1 MFSSSSPTSFLF
13 QGSLEKKPEAATI
26 LLIQTRV
33 SLHILTYNFEYI
45 HLYIYIYIYI
55 YDKGQRGRGSR
66 RKTEVVEDPIKV
78 VL

>member
-45 HLYIYIYIYI
+45 HLYIYIYIY
-55 YDKGQRGRGSR
+55 DKGQTGRGSR

>member
-45 HLYIYIYIYI
+45 HLYISIYIYMT
-55 YDKGQRGRGSR
+55 KGRQEG
-66 RKTEVVEDPIKV
+66 VVEGK
-78 VL
+78 LRLLRTQ

>member
-45 HLYIYIYIYI
+45 YIYMT
-55 YDKGQRGRGSR
+55 KGRQEGVIEGKLRLLR
-66 RKTEVVEDPIKV
+66 TQ
-78 VL
+78 

>member
-45 HLYIYIYIYI
+45 YI
-55 YDKGQRGRGSR
+55 YDKGQTGRGNR